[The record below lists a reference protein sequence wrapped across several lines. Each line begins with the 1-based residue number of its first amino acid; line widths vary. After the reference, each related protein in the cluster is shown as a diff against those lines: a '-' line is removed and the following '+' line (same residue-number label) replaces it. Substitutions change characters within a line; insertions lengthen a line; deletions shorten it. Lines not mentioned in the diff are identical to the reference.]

1 MQFVCAIA
9 FVVLFAA
16 APLAASE
23 DWTYL
28 SSDPG
33 KRTRALIDS
42 GRFVDALFALHPV
55 ALVRPDRTDVL
66 FLVGLAALGAPQLP
80 GTPQS
85 GDRGPLEERN
95 G

>member
-16 APLAASE
+16 APLVASE
-23 DWTYL
+23 DRTHL

-33 KRTRALIDS
+33 ETYKSLIDS

-55 ALVRPDRTDVL
+55 APVRPDRTDVL

-80 GTPQS
+80 GTPQP
-85 GDRGPLEERN
+85 GDRGPLE
-95 G
+95 